1 MHAEVG
7 MLKIFFPTSGWIGK
21 VKLGRKMKEQVFSC
35 KINAK
40 YLLVP
45 GVHLFTFFFS
55 SFVLDMYDNM
65 LMLS

>member
-7 MLKIFFPTSGWIGK
+7 MLKIFFLTSGWIGK
-21 VKLGRKMKEQVFSC
+21 VKLGHKMKEQVFSC

-45 GVHLFTFFFS
+45 GVH
-55 SFVLDMYDNM
+55 
-65 LMLS
+65 